1 MTVSIE
7 ATSAVTRVRD
17 GVAIP
22 RYRVDSC
29 NEHRLCPII
38 TVVQSTSHYNNDSEL
53 SPSIIRN
60 TGYFLNFVGR
70 GLPESSGLAHAPSRP
85 RARVLLGILTDHRSS
100 DMLKLKKIS
109 RSLAARRAA
118 QRGAGGL
125 SPRLPA
131 DADAGCAR
139 PNPARRAREGDR
151 AASGR
156 RGGAGAS
163 GVCRQAHAL
172 ITPNALSRNRGPV
185 QAHLRFGVQ

>member
-1 MTVSIE
+1 MS
-7 ATSAVTRVRD
+7 
-17 GVAIP
+17 
-22 RYRVDSC
+22 
-29 NEHRLCPII
+29 NI

-100 DMLKLKKIS
+100 DMLKLKKFALFFPFPSLGRI

-131 DADAGCAR
+131 DAGCAW